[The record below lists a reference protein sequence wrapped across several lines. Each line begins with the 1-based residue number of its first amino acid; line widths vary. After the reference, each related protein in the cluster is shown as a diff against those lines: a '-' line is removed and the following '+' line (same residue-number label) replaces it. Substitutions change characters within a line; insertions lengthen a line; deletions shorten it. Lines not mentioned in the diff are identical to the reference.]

1 MNLSGFRQRHPR
13 WARFLLLHRRTAQE
27 RMRGHARGLM
37 SLASLGMFATAL
49 GGLLLAFAVSEAY
62 AGKSDAKPFLELAG
76 LGPDSLARMPPAM
89 AVSVVLL
96 LAASAFAC
104 FAQLRRLGKALDRG
118 PLLSIRV
125 ASRFRWLGH
134 LLGLNLF
141 AGLILPQLV
150 SLQTTRIGLGFNGG
164 FLISLIGVFV
174 CYAVA
179 GIVLEGAHAA
189 DENRGFV

>member
-1 MNLSGFRQRHPR
+1 MSLSGFRQRYPR

-62 AGKSDAKPFLELAG
+62 AGKSGARPFLQLAG
-76 LGPDSLARMPPAM
+76 LGPDSLTRVPPAM
-89 AVSVVLL
+89 AVPVVLL

-104 FAQLRRLGKALDRG
+104 FARLRRLGKALDRG

-125 ASRFRWLGH
+125 ASHFRWLGH
-134 LLGLNLF
+134 LLSLNLF
-141 AGLILPQLV
+141 AGLILPQLAR
-150 SLQTTRIGLGFNGG
+150 LQTVRIGLGFNGG

-179 GIVLEGAHAA
+179 GIVRESARAA

>member
-1 MNLSGFRQRHPR
+1 MSQSEFRRRHLR
-13 WARFLLLHRRTAQE
+13 WARFLMLRQRTAQE
-27 RMRGHARGLM
+27 RMRGYAGGLM

-62 AGKSDAKPFLELAG
+62 AGKSGARPFLQLAG
-76 LGPDSLARMPPAM
+76 LGPDSLARVPPAM

-118 PLLSIRV
+118 PLLSILV

-150 SLQTTRIGLGFNGG
+150 RLQTIRIGLGFNSG

-179 GIVLEGAHAA
+179 GIVREGVRAA